1 MPSTLR
7 RWAIMPVLGF
17 GVALIIVDSTIVNVA
32 LPKIVPA
39 LNMNIAAAEW
49 VNSAYSLVFAA
60 LLVAIGA
67 MADRSGR
74 RRTFVIGVVVFAIA
88 SLVAGAATSSGMMI
102 GARMLQGVGGAMIL
116 PTSLSLVNANFRGK
130 DRAIAFGIW
139 GSVIA
144 GAAALGP
151 LLGGWLTTYVSWR
164 AIFLLNLPVS
174 LAIVIAAVVLITESK
189 DPDAPG
195 LRDVA
200 GVLMVSFGFAALV
213 FGLIEGQHYGWW
225 HAKATFSVAGH
236 DWPGSSSPVPWAFG
250 AAAVLLVGFVVHLV
264 RATRRGRPALIDLEL
279 FRLRSFRWGGLTIL
293 IVALGEFGLIFV
305 IPLFLQNVLGLSPLE
320 TGAALL
326 PLALGAFAA
335 GGLAAPLSTKIGG
348 VATVR
353 IGMALEAI
361 GIAGFA
367 VVVTTPMSAW
377 NFVLP
382 LMIYGLGVGLA
393 TAQLTNVA
401 LAEVP
406 RNRSGQASG
415 VQSTLRQVGSALGTA
430 VLGTVLS
437 IAITAHTTS
446 SLEHAGVATA
456 DAQHIADAVQSS
468 AGTVLPS
475 LRAAP
480 VTQPLSGV
488 LDSSFADAIT
498 TVGIVAAAF
507 VLAGLV
513 TSFLIPRVPVEATE
527 ER

>member
-1 MPSTLR
+1 M
-7 RWAIMPVLGF
+7 
-17 GVALIIVDSTIVNVA
+17 
-32 LPKIVPA
+32 
-39 LNMNIAAAEW
+39 
-49 VNSAYSLVFAA
+49 
-60 LLVAIGA
+60 
-67 MADRSGR
+67 
-74 RRTFVIGVVVFAIA
+74 
-88 SLVAGAATSSGMMI
+88 
-102 GARMLQGVGGAMIL
+102 
-116 PTSLSLVNANFRGK
+116 
-130 DRAIAFGIW
+130 
-139 GSVIA
+139 
-144 GAAALGP
+144 
-151 LLGGWLTTYVSWR
+151 
-164 AIFLLNLPVS
+164 
-174 LAIVIAAVVLITESK
+174 
-189 DPDAPG
+189 
-195 LRDVA
+195 
-200 GVLMVSFGFAALV
+200 
-213 FGLIEGQHYGWW
+213 
-225 HAKATFSVAGH
+225 
-236 DWPGSSSPVPWAFG
+236 
-250 AAAVLLVGFVVHLV
+250 LLVGFVVHLV